1 MLLPDC
7 CNFSMTQETRSS
19 SGMEIGEMEG
29 DEMGKD
35 FIR

>member
-1 MLLPDC
+1 
-7 CNFSMTQETRSS
+7 MTQETRSS